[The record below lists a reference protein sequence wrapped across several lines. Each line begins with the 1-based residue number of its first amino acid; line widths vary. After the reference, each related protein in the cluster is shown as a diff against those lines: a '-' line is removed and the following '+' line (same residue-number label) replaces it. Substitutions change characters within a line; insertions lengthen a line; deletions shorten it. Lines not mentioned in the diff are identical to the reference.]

1 MTAAEIIG
9 RDIPRDKSGDPCAA
23 CGQKKELRELTGVA
37 GRLLMLCTDF
47 QGCCKRYRSGLAPG
61 GYAQML
67 RRGLRP

>member
-9 RDIPRDKSGDPCAA
+9 RDIPRDKTGDPCAA
-23 CGQKKELRELTGVA
+23 CGQKDQARQIEGVA
-37 GRLLMLCTDF
+37 RTIMVLCTDF
-47 QGCCKRYRSGLAPG
+47 DACCKRYRAGLAPG